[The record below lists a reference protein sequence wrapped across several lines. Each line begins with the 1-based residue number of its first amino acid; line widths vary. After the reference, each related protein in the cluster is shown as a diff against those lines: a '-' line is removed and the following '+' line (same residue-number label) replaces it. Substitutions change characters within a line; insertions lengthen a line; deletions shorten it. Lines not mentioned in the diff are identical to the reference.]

1 MNSKIISFFVQKR
14 YNVDEP
20 RKVLLGHDRY
30 DVTFYPGEEV
40 STFDDEDIRDRTLNK
55 WNSEWKSPFKYLLE
69 GRLDEAF
76 EAKVKCKKRR

>member
-55 WNSEWKSPFKYLLE
+55 WNSE
-69 GRLDEAF
+69 
-76 EAKVKCKKRR
+76 